1 MQSALTERL
10 RSKRLVVF
18 DFDGTLADTRPA
30 IVAIAREV
38 LMEHGLPEERLKDV
52 GKLVGPPFPQAF
64 TMVFGYS
71 AEEAR
76 VITNEYRALY
86 WRAGARAW
94 PLFDG
99 VGELLRDI
107 RASGRLLATASSK
120 RQALLE
126 RCIRDDGVFDL
137 FDLVW
142 GKQHDDR
149 GTKAETLAEVLG
161 RLEVPADDAVMVGDR
176 HFDVEAARDNDVA
189 CIGVEYGHTAEPGEL
204 ADAGAVRVVGSVR
217 ELGDV
222 LLGA

>member
-1 MQSALTERL
+1 MQPAPTERL

-18 DFDGTLADTRPA
+18 DFDGTLADTKPT
-30 IVAIAREV
+30 IVAIARTV
-38 LMEHGLPEERLKDV
+38 LMGHELPRERLKDV

-71 AEEAR
+71 TEEAQA
-76 VITNEYRALY
+76 ITNEYRALY
-86 WRAGARAW
+86 WRAGAQAW

-99 VGELLRDI
+99 MEELLRDI

-126 RCIRDDGVFDL
+126 RCIRDDEVFDL

-142 GKQHDDR
+142 GKQHDDM
-149 GTKAETLAEVLG
+149 GTKTETLAEVLG
-161 RLEVPADDAVMVGDR
+161 RLQVPAEDAVMVGDR
-176 HFDVEAARDNDVA
+176 HFDVEAARENGVA

-204 ADAGAVRVVGSVR
+204 ADAGAACVVESVR

>member
-1 MQSALTERL
+1 MQPALKERL

-18 DFDGTLADTRPA
+18 DFDGTLADTSPT
-30 IVAIAREV
+30 IMAIARKV
-38 LMEHGLPEERLKDV
+38 LMEHGLPTERLRDV

-71 AEEAR
+71 TEEAQA
-76 VITNEYRALY
+76 ITDEYRALY

-99 VGELLRDI
+99 MGELLRAI

-120 RQALLE
+120 RQELLE
-126 RCIRDDGVFDL
+126 RCIRDDAVFDL
-137 FDLVW
+137 FDLVR
-142 GKQHDDR
+142 GKRHDDR

-161 RLEVPADDAVMVGDR
+161 HLGVPAEDAVMVGDR
-176 HFDVEAARDNDVA
+176 RFDVEAARDNGVA

-204 ADAGAVRVVGSVR
+204 AGAGAVRVVKSVR

-222 LLGA
+222 LLGS